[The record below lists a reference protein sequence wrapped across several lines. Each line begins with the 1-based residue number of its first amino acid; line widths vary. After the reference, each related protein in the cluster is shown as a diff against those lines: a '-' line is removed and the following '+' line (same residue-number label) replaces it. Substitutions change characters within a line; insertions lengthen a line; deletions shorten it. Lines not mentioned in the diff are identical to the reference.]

1 MGNTNEYQLEASNM
15 SNNKNVTS
23 MRRKR
28 KAKQITYSEYFNPNG
43 MLLKIQQKGEL
54 GSYRGILFSIHDQ
67 LLNLLSHH
75 SKIYVMRF
83 DFHVNPDKW
92 EEGMFSELLKK
103 TLPKLKRY
111 YKVKHIAYTWGREI
125 GKNGLPHFHLMI
137 AISGHEVNF
146 SKTTH
151 EFLLSAWS
159 SLEQGGIHRSDGHM
173 LSNSVDQ
180 HFVDA
185 FHHMSYIAKVF
196 TKDEQPKNIRS
207 YGCSNIKQSEKRK
220 FSSQAA

>member
-1 MGNTNEYQLEASNM
+1 MSNNDKYQSEAPNM
-15 SNNKNVTS
+15 SNAKNIVT

-28 KAKQITYSEYFNPNG
+28 KAKQITSLEYFNPTG
-43 MLLKIQQKGEL
+43 MPLKIQQKGEL
-54 GSYRGILFSIHDQ
+54 GSYRDILFKIHGQ
-67 LLNLLSHH
+67 LSNLLTHH

-92 EEGMFSELLKK
+92 QEGMFSELLKK

-137 AISGHEVNF
+137 AISGHQVNYP
-146 SKTTH
+146 KMTH
-151 EFLLSAWS
+151 EILLNAWS
-159 SLEQGGIHRSDGHM
+159 GLEQGGIHRSDSHTLTGT
-173 LSNSVDQ
+173 VDQ
-180 HFVDA
+180 SFTYA
-185 FHHMSYIAKVF
+185 FHHMSYIAKVY

-207 YGCSNIKQSEKRK
+207 YGCSNIKESEKKKSNR
-220 FSSQAA
+220 AA